1 MCLNY
6 KFIENEIYRLLSNN
20 LKIAYISH
28 TKLYFRMIKCKYVF
42 FSLRGK
48 KIYIDQFKAHHEII
62 KQLLIKENQYNKKV

>member
-28 TKLYFRMIKCKYVF
+28 TKLYFRMIKCKYLSF
-42 FSLRGK
+42 FPSEERKSILTNSRH
-48 KIYIDQFKAHHEII
+48 IMR
-62 KQLLIKENQYNKKV
+62 